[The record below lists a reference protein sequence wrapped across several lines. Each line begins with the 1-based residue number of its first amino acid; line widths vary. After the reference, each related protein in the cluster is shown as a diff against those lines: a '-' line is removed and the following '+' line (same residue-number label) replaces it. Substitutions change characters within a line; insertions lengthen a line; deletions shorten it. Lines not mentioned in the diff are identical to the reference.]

1 MDQAKKDKCLTK
13 ASPERRTALFE
24 VTKPTGTTSSG
35 KRNHISVHCASV
47 EAEIY
52 EIRML
57 EFTPYSAGLLL
68 SGRLI

>member
-13 ASPERRTALFE
+13 ASPERRAALFE

-47 EAEIY
+47 EAEI
-52 EIRML
+52 
-57 EFTPYSAGLLL
+57 
-68 SGRLI
+68 